1 MNIYVKNILMFLSL
15 LVLGISNVAAQDSCN
30 VQSYIRADGVL
41 IRGVDFES
49 IFKNDTVRISAAMYT
64 IDKDYFLVIRVDSD
78 KKMDKYSNDLAI
90 QFSDSTIILLPF
102 DANKDERG
110 KKMYESYFKI
120 NNNGLGYIE
129 KYKVESFIY
138 TVNDV
143 RKKLV
148 IQRGRILQR
157 HLACLRKS

>member
-1 MNIYVKNILMFLSL
+1 MNTYVKNILILVSL
-15 LVLGISNVAAQDSCN
+15 LMAGLSTVSAQDSCS
-30 VQSYIRADGVL
+30 VKSYIRADGVL

-49 IFKNDTVRISAAMYT
+49 IFNNDTIRISAAMYT
-64 IDKDYFLVIRVDSD
+64 IDKEYFLVIRVDSD
-78 KKMDKYSNDLAI
+78 KKMTKYSNDLAI
-90 QFSDSTIILLPF
+90 QFADSTIILLPF
-102 DANKDERG
+102 DSNKDERN

-138 TVNDV
+138 TVKGER
-143 RKKLV
+143 RKLI

-157 HLACLRKS
+157 HFACLRRD